1 MINDT
6 EIKKELTVLEYSV
19 LKELI
24 DLLYAE
30 PGFSDVG
37 VTDIAEKSGLTVS
50 QVKGV
55 VGSLV
60 KKGIVCVGEEDFE
73 GIIYLDTKYFYL
85 HPEWCDE

>member
-30 PGFSDVG
+30 PGFSDVD
-37 VTDIAEKSGLTVS
+37 VTDIAEKSGLTIN

-55 VGSLV
+55 VGSLT

-85 HPEWCDE
+85 HPDWSEE